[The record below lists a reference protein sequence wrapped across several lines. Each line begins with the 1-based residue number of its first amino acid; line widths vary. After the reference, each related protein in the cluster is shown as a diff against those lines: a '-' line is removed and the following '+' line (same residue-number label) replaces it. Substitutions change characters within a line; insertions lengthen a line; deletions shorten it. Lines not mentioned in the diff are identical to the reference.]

1 MKMILNV
8 KTLLTI
14 LIMNVTLNAQGGWK
28 LTNDNVQVSEDESVV
43 IDVLK
48 NDDIKDKSN
57 LFLEIVGSPE
67 LGTAE
72 ISGNQV
78 VYTPF
83 PNANGIDVFK
93 YKADIGTDNGTA
105 QIRVNINQ
113 VNDAPDAV
121 VLLSL
126 IHI

>member
-1 MKMILNV
+1 MKDYFFPRNV
-8 KTLLTI
+8 FIQLTI
-14 LIMNVTLNAQGGWK
+14 LIMNVTLNGQGGWK

-48 NDDIKDKSN
+48 NDEIKDKSN
-57 LFLEIVGSPE
+57 LFLEIVGSPQ

-72 ISGNQV
+72 ISGNKV
-78 VYTPF
+78 IYTPS

-113 VNDAPDAV
+113 VN
-121 VLLSL
+121 SWQCY
-126 IHI
+126 